1 MVPGKRKAA
10 VKKRPNLHHCQ
21 LKTRKMEKFS
31 SEMFFI
37 LAGLNETRGD
47 KNIYFAFSFVSYL
60 CTLFVNLSLI
70 LIISTEKILHEPMFI
85 FLCNLC
91 VNGIFGATGF
101 YPKILIDLMS
111 DSHIISYSA
120 CILQVCVVHTYILS
134 ELTNLTVMAYDRY
147 VAICKPLEYHS
158 IMTPRR
164 LRNLILTAWFFPLS
178 QILMGILLTV
188 RLPLCGI
195 RIEKVYCSNWDVV
208 RLSCSDN
215 FLNNLH
221 SYSVLVSYLIQ
232 LGLIMVSY
240 SHIIRVSIRSR
251 AEQKK
256 FMETCLPHLITL
268 MNFILAFLFDIMYAR
283 YGSSSSLLS
292 LRNVLSVEYLV
303 VPPLLN
309 PLIYGLKLK
318 QIRRSVWRLLYRKV
332 SVLT

>member
-1 MVPGKRKAA
+1 MVPGKRKT
-10 VKKRPNLHHCQ
+10 VIKEKPSLRHCQ
-21 LKTRKMEKFS
+21 LKTARMEKFS

-47 KNIYFAFSFVSYL
+47 KNIYFGFSFVSYL

-70 LIISTEKILHEPMFI
+70 LIIITEKILHEPMFI

-91 VNGIFGATGF
+91 VNGIYGATGF
-101 YPKILIDLMS
+101 YPKILLDLIS
-111 DSHIISYSA
+111 NSCVISYSA
-120 CILQVCVVHTYILS
+120 CILQICLVHSYMLS
-134 ELTNLTVMAYDRY
+134 ELTNLTAMAYDRY

-158 IMTPRR
+158 IMTPQR
-164 LRNLILTAWFFPLS
+164 LRSLILTAWFFPLS
-178 QILMGILLTV
+178 QILMGVLLTV

-195 RIEKVYCSNWDVV
+195 RIEKVYCSNWDIV
-208 RLSCSDN
+208 RLSCSDY

-221 SYSVLVSYLIQ
+221 AYSIIVSCLIQ
-232 LGLIMVSY
+232 FGMIVVSY
-240 SHIIRVSIRSR
+240 SHIVRASIRSR

-268 MNFILAFLFDIMYAR
+268 MNFILSLLFDVMYAR
-283 YGSSSSLLS
+283 YGSSSSLLP
-292 LRNVLSVEYLV
+292 LRNVLSIEYLV

>member
-21 LKTRKMEKFS
+21 LKTRRMEKFS

-47 KNIYFAFSFVSYL
+47 KNIYFGFSFVSYL

-70 LIISTEKILHEPMFI
+70 QIISTEKILHEPMFI

-111 DSHIISYSA
+111 DSHIISYGA
-120 CILQVCVVHTYILS
+120 CILQSCVVHTYILS
-134 ELTNLTVMAYDRY
+134 ELTNLTVMAYDR
-147 VAICKPLEYHS
+147 A
-158 IMTPRR
+158 
-164 LRNLILTAWFFPLS
+164 
-178 QILMGILLTV
+178 
-188 RLPLCGI
+188 
-195 RIEKVYCSNWDVV
+195 
-208 RLSCSDN
+208 
-215 FLNNLH
+215 
-221 SYSVLVSYLIQ
+221 
-232 LGLIMVSY
+232 
-240 SHIIRVSIRSR
+240 SIRSR

-256 FMETCLPHLITL
+256 FMETCLPHLLTL
-268 MNFILAFLFDIMYAR
+268 INFILSIFFDVMYAR
-283 YGSSSSLLS
+283 YGSSSSLLP
-292 LRNVLSVEYLV
+292 LRNVLSIEYLV